1 MNWKFWKRENEKV
14 VSKDEKKR
22 ISKSEK
28 KVVSKSGRWR
38 YAEDGI
44 TKIPVED

>member
-1 MNWKFWKRENEKV
+1 MKFPIKIIRVRKI
-14 VSKDEKKR
+14 KD
-22 ISKSEK
+22 
-28 KVVSKSGRWR
+28 RWR